1 MMRIKK
7 PIGLMF
13 VLLLVASIIMAG
25 CISTESDQENNKQI
39 TPDTP
44 PSEIYLFDG
53 TNNNE
58 TYTITQDSLIYIKL
72 EENPTTGY
80 EWEITTTDGLV
91 VMSDTYEPSDT
102 SGQKVGAGG
111 IHEWEL
117 HAQEPGTYTFDAIYK
132 RNWEETTGEEDTY
145 SLTLI
150 IG

>member
-1 MMRIKK
+1 
-7 PIGLMF
+7 MF
-13 VLLLVASIIMAG
+13 GLLLFASIIMAG
-25 CISTESDQENNKQI
+25 CISTESDTGNNNHI
-39 TPDTP
+39 LPDTS

-58 TYTITQDSLIYIKL
+58 TYNISQDSLIYIKL

-80 EWEITTTDGLV
+80 AWEITTTEGLV
-91 VMSDTYEPSDT
+91 VISDTYESSDT

-150 IG
+150 VG